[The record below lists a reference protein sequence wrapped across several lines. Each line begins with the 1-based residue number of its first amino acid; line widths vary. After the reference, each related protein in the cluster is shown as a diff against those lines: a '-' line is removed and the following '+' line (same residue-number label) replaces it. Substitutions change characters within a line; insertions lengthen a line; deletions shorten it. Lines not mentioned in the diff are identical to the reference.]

1 MGEEGDERYDLGNAP
16 DIEKHGYD
24 PHDTSF
30 SSIDSEDDEATSPS
44 TSSINSSRETSGSY
58 QPMLGNSK
66 RKSKSY
72 YLYRLPNRTM
82 RYLCLALMST
92 IILFILSL
100 VRMSWTSAKQL
111 ELGIL
116 RTMKPQPAQWESFE
130 FLTRYYGGIRTLVPR
145 DQNLPEY
152 PSEQETAQSPS
163 NESNS
168 ARSLPSS
175 TPFHPYPD
183 YTSTT
188 YKLQY
193 GPVRECFLDREEKIK
208 VPDIHSYP
216 GVPQGLPDPVMGSYE
231 LFDIQ
236 NTNCFERFGRLGPYG
251 FGYSLR
257 KGGIGAGLN
266 GDRDGVE
273 TVWNAAPEVDYT
285 QIQWKEAQ
293 EKCLSKNNHRFE
305 PSPERHGNTLSDM
318 GAKRDSAEH
327 AGSNKALDRREG
339 TSADYPLLN
348 QTRSG
353 STQAGLKQISRTAVI
368 IRTWWD
374 YVYTQEDILYLRS
387 LIAEL
392 SLQTGG
398 EYTIHFLVHVKD
410 DNVAIWADQ
419 DTYDR
424 VLTKALPKE
433 FHGMG
438 TLWTERQMGLL
449 YGGLAESYYRD
460 LPVHGVYRS
469 TFMPLQYFAHRH
481 PEYDYFWNWEMDI
494 RYTGHWYHLFDKVR
508 TWAKQQP
515 RKGLWERN
523 GRFYVPSVHGTWDD
537 FKQMV
542 RVQSEIG
549 SASSNNLW
557 SGLGSAKQTSGGSA
571 RSKVD
576 KPIWGPHA
584 PEDVLKLESD
594 PSPTTAYE
602 KDKYTWGVDEE
613 ADLITF
619 NPMFDPDGTT
629 WLLAE
634 DFTGYN
640 TTAGPPP
647 RRAAIIT
654 ASRLSRRLLDTMH
667 REVALQRHTMFSE
680 MWPASCA
687 LHHGLKAVYA
697 PHPMYIDRNWP
708 TSYLASVMNSGRNGA
723 AGGAR
728 TSVFGD
734 REHNFRGTTWYY
746 NAGFAPNLWRRW
758 LGYRVDNN
766 GGEEAELAGE
776 GRMCLP
782 GILLHP
788 VKGVEL
794 VVEGRRDEDAV
805 PDVAEGTVGG
815 KGKRGRVKST

>member
-1 MGEEGDERYDLGNAP
+1 MPRPRRRSIREEGDEQYDLGNAP

-30 SSIDSEDDEATSPS
+30 SSIESEDDEATSPS
-44 TSSINSSRETSGSY
+44 TSSINSSRGTSGSY
-58 QPMLGNSK
+58 QPMLGKPK
-66 RKSKSY
+66 RKSKYY

-116 RTMKPQPAQWESFE
+116 RTTNPQPAQWESFE

-145 DQNLPEY
+145 DRNLPEY

-163 NESNS
+163 NESIS

-188 YKLQY
+188 YKLEY
-193 GPVRECFLDREEKIK
+193 GPVRECFLDGEEKIK
-208 VPDIHSYP
+208 IPDIHSYL

-231 LFDIQ
+231 LLDIQ
-236 NTNCFERFGRLGPYG
+236 NTNCFERFGRLGAYG

-273 TVWNAAPEVDYT
+273 RVWNAAPEVDYT
-285 QIQWKEAQ
+285 RVKWGEAQ
-293 EKCLSKNNHRFE
+293 KKCLSKNNHRFE
-305 PSPERHGNTLSDM
+305 PSPERHGNTFSDM
-318 GAKRDSAEH
+318 DVKRDLAEH
-327 AGSNKALDRREG
+327 GGSNRALGRREG

-353 STQAGLKQISRTAVI
+353 STQAGLKQISRTAVV

-374 YVYTQEDILYLRS
+374 YAYTQEDILYLRS

-398 EYTIHFLVHVKD
+398 EYTIHFLIHVKD

-438 TLWTERQMGLL
+438 TLWTERQMGLV

-469 TFMPLQYFAHRH
+469 TFMPLQYFAHQH

-523 GRFYVPSVHGTWDD
+523 GRFYVPSVHGTWED

-557 SGLGSAKQTSGGSA
+557 SGLGSAKQTSGGNA

-584 PEDVLKLESD
+584 PEDVLKLGSN

-602 KDKYTWGVDEE
+602 KDKYTWGVGEE

-667 REVALQRHTMFSE
+667 RE
-680 MWPASCA
+680 
-687 LHHGLKAVYA
+687 
-697 PHPMYIDRNWP
+697 
-708 TSYLASVMNSGRNGA
+708 
-723 AGGAR
+723 
-728 TSVFGD
+728 
-734 REHNFRGTTWYY
+734 
-746 NAGFAPNLWRRW
+746 
-758 LGYRVDNN
+758 
-766 GGEEAELAGE
+766 
-776 GRMCLP
+776 
-782 GILLHP
+782 
-788 VKGVEL
+788 
-794 VVEGRRDEDAV
+794 
-805 PDVAEGTVGG
+805 
-815 KGKRGRVKST
+815 